1 MTWRRFTA
9 NLLLGGKGSLVV
21 PLALAA
27 VVALYPWISGGDG
40 YWIRQLALIACFAM
54 VVSGLNLSFGYAGEI
69 QFGQVFMFA
78 LGAYASSIVA
88 IRLTAEILPL
98 MVLSAVLATA
108 VGALVAFPALRI
120 GGWSLAM
127 ASFFLVLTIPNLAD
141 LTDEYSGGLNGLA
154 GIPVPELFGSELS
167 INALYVLTILMLV
180 AWLACYRNLV
190 TSRYGVLFRVMR
202 ESRVL
207 ASSLGYSPRRLKLLA
222 YTLGALPAGVAGCL
236 FAFQTQ
242 FLSPETFGLVLVIG
256 VVAASVLGGV
266 ESVYGAI
273 LGAAVIQLGPQSS
286 LALQEYAPV
295 GYGLFLIV
303 AAVLFRR
310 GLSGIGTQLARRV
323 SLALDPTS
331 NGRAVVTAGSDL
343 PAEAGLARERVLE
356 RRGALLESGQGE
368 RLMVRSVSKSYGGV
382 HALRGV
388 SLTAE
393 PGQVTGL
400 IGSNGSGKT
409 TLLNAICGY
418 LELED
423 GVIEL
428 GEGRLSGRP
437 PHTIANFGVA
447 RTFQT
452 PSIPHGVSVADVVA
466 SGRYRRERC
475 GVGSSIFRLPH
486 YWASRRRDREE
497 ALAYLDFIGLAHLA
511 DDEAGS
517 LSLGMRRL
525 VETVRA
531 LCDQPKLLLLD
542 EPASGL
548 SEEEVERLGD
558 VIRVAADAGT
568 TVLLV
573 EHNFSFV
580 TRIADVVH
588 ALHAGELIAS
598 GPAATIGDDQRVV
611 DSYLGPARG
620 RPLTPVAASEKGT

>member
-1 MTWRRFTA
+1 MTPSQTPPAWRRIA
-9 NLLLGGKGSLVV
+9 ARVLLGGKGSLAV
-21 PLALAA
+21 PLVAA
-27 VVALYPWISGGDG
+27 AIVALYPWLSGGDG
-40 YWIRQLALIACFAM
+40 YWIRQFALIACVAM

-88 IRLTAEILPL
+88 IRVTPEIVTLI
-98 MVLSAVLATA
+98 VLSGVLATA

-154 GIPVPELFGSELS
+154 GIPIPEILGRELS

-202 ESRVL
+202 ESPVL
-207 ASSLGYSPRRLKLLA
+207 ASSVGYSPRRLKLLA

-242 FLSPETFGLVLVIG
+242 FLIPETFGLVLVIG

-286 LALQEYAPV
+286 VALQEYAPV
-295 GYGLFLIV
+295 GYGVFLIV

-310 GLSGIGTQLARRV
+310 GLSGMGTQLARRL
-323 SLALDPTS
+323 SLRLVPAATERTS
-331 NGRAVVTAGSDL
+331 EL
-343 PAEAGLARERVLE
+343 PAEARVAREGVLE
-356 RRGALLESGQGE
+356 RRGALLEPGRGA
-368 RLMVRSVSKSYGGV
+368 RLVARSVSKSYGGV
-382 HALRGV
+382 HALKDV
-388 SLTAE
+388 SLVAE

-409 TLLNAICGY
+409 TLLNAVCGY
-418 LELED
+418 LELDD
-423 GVIEL
+423 GLVEL
-428 GEGRLSGRP
+428 GGEQLSGRP
-437 PHTIANFGVA
+437 PHAIANLGVA

-452 PSIPHGVSVADVVA
+452 PSIPRGVSVADVVA
-466 SGRYRRERC
+466 SGRFRRERC
-475 GVGSSIFRLPH
+475 GVASSVFRLPH

-497 ALAYLDFIGLAHLA
+497 ALAYLDFIGLAYLA

-548 SEEEVERLGD
+548 SEEEVQRLGQ

-580 TRIADVVH
+580 TEVSDVVH

-598 GPAATIGDDQRVV
+598 GPAATIGDDQRVI

-620 RPLTPVAASEKGT
+620 RPVDRVGG